1 LELLL
6 NLFWLLLA
14 VPAVWVWQRAR
25 CARPE
30 CRVHSRRSLLLMACV
45 VLLLFP
51 IISASDDLQAM
62 RPEVEES
69 TSRDAQRH
77 AQGGRHYAQ
86 VDYAGILSAL
96 PQSAAIHPN
105 MHCVGKVAVLV
116 VHARSADSFTVA
128 SGRAPPASFLS

>member
-14 VPAVWVWQRAR
+14 FPAFWIWRQAEDSQ
-25 CARPE
+25 PG
-30 CRVHSRRSLLLMACV
+30 CRVHSRRCMLLVACV

-69 TSRDAQRH
+69 TSRDTQRH
-77 AQGGRHYAQ
+77 AQGCRQATSL
-86 VDYAGILSAL
+86 D
-96 PQSAAIHPN
+96 
-105 MHCVGKVAVLV
+105 
-116 VHARSADSFTVA
+116 HARIFAVPLPTDSLIPQFACLGLAVTPSPRAVVA
-128 SGRAPPASFLS
+128 LSVVVPSGRAPPISFLA

>member
-14 VPAVWVWQRAR
+14 LPAVWVWQQAR
-25 CARPE
+25 CTQPG
-30 CRVHSRRSLLLMACV
+30 CRVHSRRSLLLIACV

-69 TSRDAQRH
+69 TSRDALRH
-77 AQGGRHYAQ
+77 AQGCRHTASP
-86 VDYAGILSAL
+86 DRIGIVSAL
-96 PQSAAIHPN
+96 PETPALFPTLQYAGN
-105 MHCVGKVAVLV
+105 TAVLALKPRV
-116 VHARSADSFTVA
+116 SPSRSAHA
-128 SGRAPPASFLS
+128 GRAPPVPFFA